1 MARPEKEAAVEEIA
15 EILQKAKG
23 VFLTDFEGLN
33 VEMMEEL
40 RRKCREASVNY
51 RVVKNTL
58 ARIAARK
65 VGWDELVNY
74 LQGPS
79 AIAYSFD
86 DPSAPARVVSEF
98 AKKAEKPKIKV
109 SLFEGVFYGPEKIE
123 EIASLPPKDVL
134 LARIVG
140 GFNAPIQGM
149 VAGLY
154 NLLQKFAMTLDAI
167 KNAKDKDIMLKST

>member
-40 RRKCREASVNY
+40 RRKCREASVGY

-58 ARIAARK
+58 ARIAAKK

-149 VAGLY
+149 ASSLH
-154 NLLQKFAMTLDAI
+154 NLLQKFIMTLDAVRNTKE
-167 KNAKDKDIMLKST
+167 KNK

>member
-1 MARPEKEAAVEEIA
+1 MARPEKETAVEEIA
-15 EILQKAKG
+15 KILQKAKG

-33 VEMMEEL
+33 VEMMEKL
-40 RRKCREASVNY
+40 RQKCREASVSY

-58 ARIAARK
+58 TRMAAK
-65 VGWDELVNY
+65 KAGWDELVSY
-74 LQGPS
+74 LEGPS

-149 VAGLY
+149 VAGLH
-154 NLLQKFAMTLDAI
+154 NLLQKFVMTLDAV
-167 KNAKDKDIMLKST
+167 KNAKEKNK

>member
-154 NLLQKFAMTLDAI
+154 NLLQKFVMTLDAI
-167 KNAKDKDIMLKST
+167 KNAKDKE

>member
-79 AIAYSFD
+79 AVAYSFD

-154 NLLQKFAMTLDAI
+154 NLLQKFVMTLDAI
-167 KNAKDKDIMLKST
+167 KNAKDKE